1 MEFTT
6 DTQGNKYFSFEE
18 DDDSYLFE
26 VDKIGNKLDDFEM
39 LQILTEKRDESDNSF
54 VAKVRS
60 LNNNKIYSLKKL
72 GIQMNQDLKVK
83 QQICN
88 FLDKLKAINHPHII
102 KYYNY
107 FEENNNMYLIMEYIN
122 NSDILGYI
130 QGYQVLSKQI
140 PETEIWNIL
149 LQCLSALNYLNYLN
163 YGNSGIKINNIYIN
177 NMYNIKI
184 GIFHD
189 YSFNREVYSPINEI
203 FLLGKYIYVMIF
215 SASFAVK
222 DLEGKKS
229 FIKNLVLNKA
239 DNTNY
244 SSELKRIM
252 STMLSKQQN
261 NANISDIYDI
271 VKKEYSKK
279 YTRNTSINA
288 VLRCLYSLNFLNK
301 KITENRQLIENN
313 KEKYF
318 MNYWFLKAIDALNG
332 INENNF
338 ILFIQEFRRALASS
352 FSKLDG
358 NKEIDPLL
366 VLIFL
371 LDKMHK
377 EMNVVDK
384 TFIME
389 NGYKQYNKKK
399 NSIQNYVLNGEQQ
412 DKTNKIQM
420 LEEFVNY
427 FNATM
432 KSPISNL
439 FIGFLKTKRIC
450 QNCRSGYYSFSNFLY
465 IVFDLSELESE
476 KSFDLIND
484 GFHKKWENPKLILP
498 DGKNKIWCERCQTY
512 QKFLEFN
519 RYYTISNH
527 LIIVFIRGKN
537 YKNHSKII
545 FEEKINLAKYIEPE
559 INTPKNFTLVGSVNR
574 NIQNEAE
581 EYIPYYKDPIREKW
595 IGKEFNDIQK
605 NGNEQIIMLF
615 YSSKDLSNSGVF

>member
-26 VDKIGNKLDDFEM
+26 VNQIGNKLDDFEM
-39 LQILTEKRDESDNSF
+39 LQILTEKRDENDNSF

-389 NGYKQYNKKK
+389 NGYNQYNKKK

-595 IGKEFNDIQK
+595 IGRDFNDIQK

>member
-26 VDKIGNKLDDFEM
+26 VNQIGNKLDDFEM
-39 LQILTEKRDESDNSF
+39 LQILTEKRDENDNSF

-222 DLEGKKS
+222 DLEAKKS
-229 FIKNLVLNKA
+229 FIKNLNLNKA
-239 DNTNY
+239 ENTNY
-244 SSELKRIM
+244 SSELKKIM
-252 STMLSKQQN
+252 STMLSQQQK
-261 NANISDIYDI
+261 NANISDLYET

-279 YTRNTSINA
+279 YTRNTSINS
-288 VLRCLYSLNFLNK
+288 VLRCLYSLTFLNK

-389 NGYKQYNKKK
+389 NGYNQYNKKK

-439 FIGFLKTKRIC
+439 FIGFLKTKRNC
-450 QNCRSGYYSFSNFLY
+450 QNCGSGYYSFSNFLY

-484 GFHKKWENPKLILP
+484 GFHKNWYNPKLILP
-498 DGKNKIWCERCQTY
+498 DGKNKKWCERCQTY
-512 QKFLEFN
+512 QKFMEFN
-519 RYYTISNH
+519 RYYSISNH

-545 FEEKINLAKYIEPE
+545 FEEKINLANYIEHE
-559 INTPKNFTLVGSVNR
+559 ISSNIPKNFTLVGSVNR
-574 NIQNEAE
+574 NIQNEVE
-581 EYIPYYKDPIREKW
+581 EYIPYYKDPMKENW
-595 IGKEFNDIQK
+595 IGRGFNDIQK

-615 YSSKDLSNSGVF
+615 YNSKDFVN